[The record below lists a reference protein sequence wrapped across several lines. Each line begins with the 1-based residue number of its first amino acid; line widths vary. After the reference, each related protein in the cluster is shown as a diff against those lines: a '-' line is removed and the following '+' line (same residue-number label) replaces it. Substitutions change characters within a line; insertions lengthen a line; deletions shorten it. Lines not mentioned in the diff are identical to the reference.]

1 MTDSEKLNQYQF
13 LVKKTLIILEQEKQE
28 LFQSEQDYL
37 TERNESERKLVD
49 IYEIFF
55 KGETYIFRALSN
67 KQYEDLIK
75 HLKSL

>member
-67 KQYEDLIK
+67 KQYEDLIE